1 MPIGPARMPLLDH
14 LGELRRRM
22 TIIVVSVLLTTVV
35 VYIATPTLIELMM
48 DAIRQALP
56 EGTPLTVL
64 SALGGFTIRFKV
76 ALFFGVIV
84 CTPIIVWEIFGFVL
98 PALKEKERR
107 WVVPTFIVMVLLFFI
122 GMAFCYAVIL
132 EAAFGWLVDQSVE
145 MHAQVLAD
153 ATDYL
158 DLMMMLEV
166 AFGVTFQL
174 PLFVFYLSILR
185 VVPYKTFRENWR
197 IVYMGLMVLSAL
209 FTPDASPMTMI
220 LMYFPM
226 VLLYEAALAVARQV
240 ITARDGKAA
249 LKWSREDYE
258 EHQDELEARKLARL
272 EAEQQ
277 QALEKKKSRKA

>member
-22 TIIVVSVLLTTVV
+22 TIIIVSVLITTVV
-35 VYIATPTLIELMM
+35 VYVATPTLIEMMM

-56 EGTPLTVL
+56 KGTELTVL
-64 SALGGFTIRFKV
+64 TALGGFTIRFKV

-107 WVVPTFIVMVLLFFI
+107 WVVPTFMIMVFLFFL

-132 EAAFGWLVDQSVE
+132 QAAFGWLVEQAIE
-145 MHAQVLAD
+145 MNANVMAE

-158 DLMMMLEV
+158 NLMMLLEV

-174 PLFVFYLSILR
+174 PLFVFYLSILH
-185 VVPYKTFRENWR
+185 VIPYKAFRENWR
-197 IVYMGLMVLSAL
+197 YVYVGLLVLTAC
-209 FTPDASPMTMI
+209 FTPDASPMTML

-226 VLLYEAALAVARQV
+226 VLLYEIALAVARQV
-240 ITARDGKAA
+240 ITVRDGKAA

-258 EHQDELEARKLARL
+258 EHQDELEARKLARQ

-277 QALEKKKSRKA
+277 KALAKKKS